1 MRLDGIEMGLI
12 LHTTNQQE
20 KSDQLARL
28 MHLTQVFQV
37 CQLQQVGKASQ
48 NQTLGMVHC
57 TTHFHLRLD
66 LNTITIQSIWH
77 IAILTHIQILM
88 SL

>member
-20 KSDQLARL
+20 KSDQLGPL

-37 CQLQQVGKASQ
+37 CQQQQVGKASQ
-48 NQTLGMVHC
+48 NQTLDMVHY
-57 TTHFHLRLD
+57 TMHFHLRLD
-66 LNTITIQSIWH
+66 LNTITIQYIWR
-77 IAILTHIQILM
+77 IAILTHIRI
-88 SL
+88 